1 MSWIGY
7 GFYDKYWNFNNTKFV
22 KLLEKAKKAKINKT
36 KKSSRN
42 INIEISLFN
51 SVSKKELWGFLNK
64 FSIFINSWIDI
75 KWTLHILSKQ
85 VKNPYLKRISM
96 EIKENIDH
104 GISVSE
110 TMQQY
115 PKVFDSLTVAL
126 IWVWESTWKLWSILA
141 ELDRNL
147 LESIELK
154 WKVKG
159 AMIYPMILMGLT
171 LVMVVF
177 MMIFIVPR
185 ITESFEKAWSQ
196 LPALTQTIVNISNF
210 FLNDWW
216 KLIWIIIW
224 IIVVFKLINSTYLW
238 KILLARFY
246 TKLPIFWYVVKQSNI
261 VYFIKSFTVL
271 IDSGVLL
278 LESIKTSSNVV
289 PNLAYKKEIIR
300 VKNEVEVWLTI
311 SKSLWLNLDYES
323 SVYLNKL
330 FPEDFAYVVS
340 TWEETWSLSTS
351 LKKIWDNYNKELKRY
366 IWNLSSMMEPVI
378 IVIVWFL
385 VWTIVIAI
393 MLPFF
398 EMWKIAQSL

>member
-1 MSWIGY
+1 MSLIGY

-22 KLLEKAKKAKINKT
+22 KLLEKTKKAKYNKT

-42 INIEISLFN
+42 LNIEISLFN
-51 SVSKKELWGFLNK
+51 TVSKKELWGFLNK

-75 KWTLHILSKQ
+75 KGTLHILSKQ
-85 VKNPYLKRISM
+85 VKNPYLKRIGM
-96 EIKENIDH
+96 EIKENIDN

-154 WKVKG
+154 WKVKW
-159 AMIYPMILMGLT
+159 AMIYPMILMWLT
-171 LVMVVF
+171 LVMVIF

-216 KLIWIIIW
+216 KLIWIIVW
-224 IIVVFKLINSTYLW
+224 VIVIFKLINSTYLW
-238 KILLARFY
+238 KILLAKLY

-261 VYFIKSFTVL
+261 VYFIKSFTIL
-271 IDSGVLL
+271 LDSWVLL

-340 TWEETWSLSTS
+340 TGEETWSLSTS

-366 IWNLSSMMEPVI
+366 IWNLSSMMEPII

-398 EMWKIAQSL
+398 EMWKIAQNL